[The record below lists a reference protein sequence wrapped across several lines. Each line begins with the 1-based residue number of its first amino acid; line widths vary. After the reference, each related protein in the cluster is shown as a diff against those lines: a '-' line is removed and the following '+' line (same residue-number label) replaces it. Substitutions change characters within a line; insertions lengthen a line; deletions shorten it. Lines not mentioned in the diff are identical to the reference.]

1 MPKLESLN
9 IEPVRKTI
17 RNVFLSKIIYAKGLS
32 KLSQYTGNAIM
43 PTPSAVM
50 KAAELLARGTDKHEG
65 LGEIMVVDIGGATT
79 DVDSVAVGTPAKA
92 GVTLR
97 GLREPFVK
105 RTVEGDLGMRYS
117 APSLVEEVGI
127 QNMLNYVPNE
137 VGEKEILEYVNK
149 ISNDVKYLPDNELNQ
164 EMDRGIAKVAVKL
177 AVQRHVGRIETVYG
191 PFGASHV
198 QYGKDLTELD
208 LMIGTGGILTN
219 CDNPSEIL
227 KYGTYDLKYPEVL
240 APKEPEFLLDKDYIL
255 SSIGLLTEIMPDKA
269 FTLAKTFK
277 KI

>member
-117 APSLVEEVGI
+117 APSLVEKSVF
-127 QNMLNYVPNE
+127 
-137 VGEKEILEYVNK
+137 K
-149 ISNDVKYLPDNELNQ
+149 I
-164 EMDRGIAKVAVKL
+164 
-177 AVQRHVGRIETVYG
+177 
-191 PFGASHV
+191 
-198 QYGKDLTELD
+198 
-208 LMIGTGGILTN
+208 
-219 CDNPSEIL
+219 C
-227 KYGTYDLKYPEVL
+227 
-240 APKEPEFLLDKDYIL
+240 
-255 SSIGLLTEIMPDKA
+255 
-269 FTLAKTFK
+269 
-277 KI
+277 